1 MNEDLVVSPSIVVPA
16 DELQWSFSTSGGPG
30 GQHANRSNTRAE
42 LRFDVGE
49 SRAIPS
55 ELKSRV
61 MGALG
66 KRLVDGVVV
75 VTVDESRSQWRN
87 RQMARKR
94 LAEVLAAAASP
105 PAPPRRRTKPSRA
118 AKRRRLD
125 SKRRRSEIKRLRKR
139 PGAE

>member
-1 MNEDLVVSPSIVVPA
+1 MNDDLVVNQSIVIPA
-16 DELQWSFSTSGGPG
+16 DELHWSFSTSGGPG

-42 LRFDVGE
+42 LRFDVGA
-49 SRAIPS
+49 SPAIPS

-61 MGALG
+61 TGALG

-87 RQMARKR
+87 RQMARKL

-118 AKRRRLD
+118 AKRRRLE
-125 SKRRRSEIKRLRKR
+125 SKRRRSDIKRLRKR